1 MTNVVPFYLCPLLLC
16 IFVEKNGQHIF
27 GKSVQW
33 KIAFKL
39 TTKSIQTLQICCKTV
54 NINVAWSKN
63 NIIIHSLLTL
73 QLFESAI
80 TPDFVAVYTACQLP
94 IGRIAVLG

>member
-1 MTNVVPFYLCPLLLC
+1 MLPNKMLPGL
-16 IFVEKNGQHIF
+16 
-27 GKSVQW
+27 
-33 KIAFKL
+33 KIIL
-39 TTKSIQTLQICCKTV
+39 SSI
-54 NINVAWSKN
+54 
-63 NIIIHSLLTL
+63 SLLTL

>member
-16 IFVEKNGQHIF
+16 IFVEKSGQQIF

-39 TTKSIQTLQICCKTV
+39 TPKSMQTLQICCKTV

-80 TPDFVAVYTACQLP
+80 MPDFVAVYTACQLP
-94 IGRIAVLG
+94 IGKIAVLW

>member
-1 MTNVVPFYLCPLLLC
+1 MYFCREEWTTHFW
-16 IFVEKNGQHIF
+16 EKCAMENCFQANP
-27 GKSVQW
+27 Q
-33 KIAFKL
+33 KL
-39 TTKSIQTLQICCKTV
+39 MQTLQICCKTV

-80 TPDFVAVYTACQLP
+80 MPDFVAVYTACQLP
-94 IGRIAVLG
+94 IGKIAVLG